1 MAALVVVGR
10 GTAPVLGEEQG
21 QAVAGA
27 AQVRRLG
34 EERQPADR
42 VVQRGRASFTVGHR
56 RPRLSARAVQAARP
70 SKIRTL
76 ARSSWRATYGIS
88 PSQRSKITFSL
99 LASRTMADTTLPSIS
114 SSITSPA
121 RSLIVVVFIVSRPL
135 SGRPS
140 PLVRAR
146 TVRGSYRC
154 TCHIGTDRG
163 RLYENFRVV
172 GSGKTSGR
180 PSLTLSANVA
190 GRFSRKLSTPSRAS

>member
-34 EERQPADR
+34 VERQEDVVARHPRVERIDKPLEERHPADR

-99 LASRTMADTTLPSIS
+99 LARRTMADTTLPSIS

-146 TVRGSYRC
+146 T
-154 TCHIGTDRG
+154 
-163 RLYENFRVV
+163 
-172 GSGKTSGR
+172 
-180 PSLTLSANVA
+180 
-190 GRFSRKLSTPSRAS
+190 